1 MDSVSAVPSVAGIS
15 ALFKTLS
22 AESPQFAAIL
32 ATPKLKSALNSA
44 SPSDIVELSAQA
56 LQLQQ
61 VGLLFGNTDSTQAT
75 GANADSNSLLSL
87 LSPNSSDGADLI
99 AQALQ
104 KSADGGAAAAL
115 TSTSPAS
122 SRPDLA
128 SILSNSQSSQIATL
142 FSIPP
147 STGSTLSAFG

>member
-61 VGLLFGNTDSTQAT
+61 VGVLFGDSDSTQAT
-75 GANADSNSLLSL
+75 GANSGSNSLLSL

-104 KSADGGAAAAL
+104 NSADGGAAAAL

-122 SRPDLA
+122 SQPDLA
-128 SILSNSQSSQIATL
+128 GILSNSQSSQIASL
-142 FSIPP
+142 FSIPS
-147 STGSTLSAFG
+147 STASTFSAFG